1 MNTVVAMN
9 TLVLL
14 NMYREKGVAAV
25 RTPSGIRFMGTRNIT
40 RQQLETLN
48 HIPQEELE
56 TALRWQKA

>member
-1 MNTVVAMN
+1 MNN
-9 TLVLL
+9 TLALL

-48 HIPQEELE
+48 RIPQHELE
-56 TALRWQKA
+56 AALRWQKA